1 MMPRFPAPLALLPFI
16 LVSAHGHPLTQA
28 SPGTHGQ
35 ELTLPAALRAA
46 WSQQP
51 GLQAGQAL
59 VDRARLDS
67 EAASALLLPTLQ
79 AQAGWMRTD
88 EPMMAFGMKLNQAR
102 IQAADFNPASLNHP
116 KAVTGLG
123 ANVTLQQPLY
133 AGGRITAARR
143 ATSAMADAESSL
155 QAHRKQQVALAVV
168 QAYFGA
174 QAAAAGLTYAEDT
187 LKTAQGTEAFVA
199 ARVQQGLMFRA
210 DLARVKA
217 WRAQAEAALAE
228 ARRQEQSA
236 RSGLAL
242 LTGWAPT
249 GHLSTPLDAPAP
261 AAAAPAQRADLRAAA
276 YQTDAARAYAQAVGG
291 SLKPEVGLNLSVGT
305 ARETFSA
312 PGGTWTTASVGAK
325 WTFAFGDTKKTQ
337 AARAGARA
345 AELSQRWQQA
355 QAARE
360 TTEAEGAVGTAE
372 AKVRAAAEGLAAA
385 EEAREL
391 RQARHR
397 EGLTP
402 LTELL
407 DAESALAGA
416 RALRL
421 GALLE
426 LRTAHA
432 QRALALGSPVEGVEP

>member
-1 MMPRFPAPLALLPFI
+1 MIHRLLLPLSALPLLVAPLGAY
-16 LVSAHGHPLTQA
+16 
-28 SPGTHGQ
+28 PGTDAQ
-35 ELTLPAALRAA
+35 DLSLPEALRSA
-46 WSQQP
+46 WSKQS
-51 GLQAGQAL
+51 GLQAGQAM

-67 EAASALLLPTLQ
+67 EAASAMLLPTLQ

-102 IQAADFNPASLNHP
+102 IQASDFNPASLNHP
-116 KAVTGLG
+116 DAVSGLG
-123 ANVTLQQPLY
+123 GSLTLQQPLY
-133 AGGRITAARR
+133 AGGRITAARK
-143 ATSAMADAESSL
+143 ATNALASAEAAQ

-174 QAAAAGLTYAEDT
+174 QAAAAGVTYAEDT

-199 ARVQQGLMFRA
+199 ARVDQGLMLKA

-217 WRAQAEAALAE
+217 WRAQAEAGLAE
-228 ARRQEQSA
+228 ARRQEASA

-242 LTGWAPT
+242 LMG
-249 GHLSTPLDAPAP
+249 
-261 AAAAPAQRADLRAAA
+261 AAAPAHLTTALETPVPAAGPSGQRADLRAASL
-276 YQTDAARAYAQAVGG
+276 QTDAARAYAQAVGG
-291 SLKPEVGLNLSVGT
+291 SLKPEVGLNLTVGT
-305 ARETFSA
+305 ARETFGA
-312 PGGTWTTASVGAK
+312 AGGSWTTASIGAK

-345 AELSQRWQQA
+345 AELAQRWQQA

-360 TTEAEGAVGTAE
+360 TTEAEGAVTTAE

-397 EGLTP
+397 EGLLP

-416 RALRL
+416 RAFRL
-421 GALLE
+421 ATLLE

-432 QRALALGSPVEGVEP
+432 QRALALGTPIEGVTE